1 MAPLSEEGVT
11 AACRTAPGHAIFTHP
26 LKNSNPPRL
35 ATSPYTP
42 PGNGA
47 AAATNPS
54 ARNAIQ
60 NSAGITACSAA

>member
-1 MAPLSEEGVT
+1 MSEEGVYSSLPY
-11 AACRTAPGHAIFTHP
+11 C
-26 LKNSNPPRL
+26 PRVMRL
-35 ATSPYTP
+35 SLIHSKTQLSHVWPHGLYTP

-47 AAATNPS
+47 AAATSPS